1 MSAETIMIVED
12 DRDQMLGL
20 AVRLRANGYQVVCA
34 ADGTTAFTQA
44 SKTVPDLI
52 ILDIGLPAGD
62 GFKVLEW
69 LGGMATTVT
78 IPVIVLSG
86 RDPCLARDR
95 VLRMGAKAFFQKP
108 ADNEA
113 LLSVIR
119 EILSTGTTLKKEV
132 APVEAPPSVTVQKPV
147 WATSMAERIARWRED
162 LRATPGDVD
171 LMSDIARVLAT
182 TTEPQLRNV
191 EEALQ
196 LAKKAYFLMKS
207 PNPAILDTLVL
218 VYAEA
223 GQYTQA
229 LETARSALA
238 LAEKTG
244 QTSLVLDLRERI
256 RKYESKVVQTEPPKG

>member
-86 RDPCLARDR
+86 RDPCLARDG
-95 VLRMGAKAFFQKP
+95 VQPGAGRRHP
-108 ADNEA
+108 G
-113 LLSVIR
+113 
-119 EILSTGTTLKKEV
+119 STGGSRV
-132 APVEAPPSVTVQKPV
+132 AP
-147 WATSMAERIARWRED
+147 RHDGLCHRH
-162 LRATPGDVD
+162 PG
-171 LMSDIARVLAT
+171 LAADAGT
-182 TTEPQLRNV
+182 AACGAGWQV
-191 EEALQ
+191 AQ
-196 LAKKAYFLMKS
+196 
-207 PNPAILDTLVL
+207 PA
-218 VYAEA
+218 
-223 GQYTQA
+223 G
-229 LETARSALA
+229 S
-238 LAEKTG
+238 G
-244 QTSLVLDLRERI
+244 
-256 RKYESKVVQTEPPKG
+256 